1 MELIINTS
9 LERLQEI
16 ENERAQ
22 TNNDPEFHKWLQQ
35 LNVSRLHIRR
45 DGLDRAKDIME
56 QWDTSVHTFNF

>member
-45 DGLDRAKDIME
+45 DGLDRATCETLD
-56 QWDTSVHTFNF
+56 HY